1 MDTTDRR
8 ERVDREM
15 VQGHLEGKGKVRVV
29 AGETQSKEGFLYL
42 CLDGTWEGS
51 VWVRKT
57 DVE

>member
-1 MDTTDRR
+1 
-8 ERVDREM
+8 M

-42 CLDGTWEGS
+42 CLDGAWEGS

-57 DVE
+57 EVE